1 MSSAEIY
8 AGAMSNDA
16 HDTAADVTATD
27 GTAADLAAPDPTAPA
42 EDALRSRIQAEVTAL
57 RESFDAGT
65 TRSLDARLVQLAA
78 LRRGLRREEPRLAR
92 ALAEDLGKSR
102 TESALTEIGVVAQEI
117 AHVSKHLRSWLRPEK
132 LSLGPMLAPAAG
144 ELRREPLGTTLI
156 ISPWNY
162 PVNLTLAPLVAAI
175 AGGNTVIV
183 KPSEVA
189 PATSAALTHLLRTHL
204 DPAWVRVV
212 EGAVEETTL
221 LLEQRFDLI
230 FYTGNGTVGRIV
242 ARAAAEHLTPTVLEL
257 GGKSPLF
264 VDEGTDLAAAARRI
278 VWGKFTNAGQT
289 CIAPDYLMATPR
301 TIDRLRP
308 HLRKAVRAL
317 YGARPERSLDF
328 GRMVNHTHFDRVLG
342 LIDDD
347 KAIVGGTPDADRE
360 SRYLPPTIMTGV
372 DWDDPVM
379 GEEIFGPVL
388 PLLAVSGPE
397 EAIARIRAG
406 DKPLTAYVFSPRRS
420 VEERFA
426 VETSSGSLALGV
438 TLAHIGTPAMPF
450 GGVGE
455 SGMGAYHGRAGLEA
469 FTHAKP
475 VVRKPLTPDTLKL
488 VYPPYTGLKRRV
500 LRRLFR

>member
-1 MSSAEIY
+1 MSTDANASTTPAAEP
-8 AGAMSNDA
+8 
-16 HDTAADVTATD
+16 AD
-27 GTAADLAAPDPTAPA
+27 APDA
-42 EDALRSRIQAEVTAL
+42 ALRTRITAEVSAL
-57 RESFDAGT
+57 RDSFDAGT
-65 TRSLDARLVQLAA
+65 TRDIGARLAQLEA
-78 LRRGLRREEPRLAR
+78 LRRGLRLEDRRLRA
-92 ALAEDLGKSR
+92 ALAQDLGKNR
-102 TESALTEIGVVAQEI
+102 TEAALTEIGVVTQEI
-117 AHVSKHLRSWLRPEK
+117 THVTTHLKSWLRPERF
-132 LSLGPMLAPAAG
+132 SMGAMLAPASG

-162 PVNLTLAPLVAAI
+162 PVNLTLVPLIAAI
-175 AGGNTVIV
+175 AGGNTVIL

-189 PATSAALTHLLRTHL
+189 PATSTALAHLVRTHL

-212 EGAVEETTL
+212 EGAVEETTI

-230 FYTGNGTVGRIV
+230 FYTGNAAVGRIV

-257 GGKSPLF
+257 GGKSPVF
-264 VDEGTDLAAAARRI
+264 VDDGVDLAVAARRI

-301 TIDRLRP
+301 TVRRLVP

-317 YGARPERSLDF
+317 YGSAPERSRDY
-328 GRMVNHTHFDRVLG
+328 GRMVNPKHFERVLG

-347 KAIVGGTPDADRE
+347 LVIAGGTQHADRAT
-360 SRYLPPTIMTGV
+360 RYLPPTIMTGV

-388 PLLAVSGPE
+388 PILTVDGPD
-397 EAIARIRAG
+397 EAIARIRERE
-406 DKPLTAYVFSPRRS
+406 KPLTAYLFTGRTQIQ
-420 VEERFA
+420 ERFA
-426 VETSSGSLALGV
+426 TETSSGSLAVGM
-438 TLAHIGTPAMPF
+438 TLAHIGTPALPF

-475 VVRKPLTPDTLKL
+475 IARKPLTPDTLRL
-488 VYPPYTGLKRRV
+488 VYPPYKGAKKAI
-500 LRRLFR
+500 LRRLFG